1 MKRLKLAAIAAFTM
15 LYMVNC
21 TKPSSEELTNEQ
33 RDIVL
38 SARITT
44 GFDAGEVH
52 NAMLDYFLAEIRA
65 DSINFFD
72 GLDTSNF
79 YSRIPAAF
87 LSYSMDYYNDNSFSS
102 SFSSAGLTPA
112 EISTLV
118 TTIED
123 STIGWRN
130 SESVFNDAS
139 VDFLDALDA
148 LEVAVADH
156 GFTEELDGALDNV
169 VGMYGELLT
178 DSAEI
183 LAFQYGV
190 SIGKASNSYWLEKID
205 NWNSTCYTAI
215 EGDARVMRK
224 APPDEGTLWA
234 DMVGGVKGAYKGARI
249 GATFGNGAGLAGG
262 AIVGV
267 VAGAASASGIS
278 YLWDRVRN
286 FFWG

>member
-33 RDIVL
+33 LDIVL
-38 SARITT
+38 SGRTT
-44 GFDAGEVH
+44 AFDAGEVH
-52 NAMLDYFLAEIRA
+52 NSMLDYFLSEIRA
-65 DSINFFD
+65 DSINFFS

-79 YSRIPAAF
+79 YSRVPAA
-87 LSYSMDYYNDNSFSS
+87 LLGYSMDYYNDNNFSTHLS
-102 SFSSAGLTPA
+102 SPGLTPT

-118 TTIED
+118 STIED
-123 STIGWRN
+123 STIAWRN
-130 SESVFNDAS
+130 SESVFDEASTDFTDAIA
-139 VDFLDALDA
+139 ALQI
-148 LEVAVADH
+148 AVSEH
-156 GFTEELDGALDNV
+156 GFTSELDGVLDNV

-183 LAFQYGV
+183 LAFEYGV
-190 SIGKASNSYWLEKID
+190 SIGKASNAYWIEKID
-205 NWNSTCYTAI
+205 NWNATCYPSLD
-215 EGDARVMRK
+215 GDARIMRK
-224 APPDEGTLWA
+224 GPPDESTLWS
-234 DMVGGVKGAYKGARI
+234 DMIGGIKGAYRGAKI

-278 YLWDRVRN
+278 YLWDRVKN
-286 FFWG
+286 FFW